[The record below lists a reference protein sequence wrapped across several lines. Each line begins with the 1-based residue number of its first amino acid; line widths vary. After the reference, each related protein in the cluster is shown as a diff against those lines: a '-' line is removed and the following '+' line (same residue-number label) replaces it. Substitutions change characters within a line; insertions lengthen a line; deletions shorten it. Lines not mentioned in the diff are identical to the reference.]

1 MHAEFRCAVTKTAAA
16 GIEYTEKR
24 TEAFPMSGLR
34 KQQRAHRA
42 EVQRVRTEMLGVR
55 RALEQAYNEFDNVTD
70 PLLMEACIYE
80 INALRAKYN
89 CAVHDLKN
97 LTQ

>member
-1 MHAEFRCAVTKTAAA
+1 M
-16 GIEYTEKR
+16 
-24 TEAFPMSGLR
+24 
-34 KQQRAHRA
+34 RA
-42 EVQRVRTEMLGVR
+42 EMLGVR
-55 RALEQAYNEFDNVTD
+55 RELEQAYNEFDNITD

-89 CAVHDLKN
+89 CAVHDLKS

>member
-1 MHAEFRCAVTKTAAA
+1 
-16 GIEYTEKR
+16 
-24 TEAFPMSGLR
+24 MSSQR
-34 KQQRAHRA
+34 KQHKAQQA
-42 EVQRVRTEMLGVR
+42 EVKKATSEMLGIR
-55 RALEQAYNEFDNVTD
+55 RDLEQAYCRFDNLSD
-70 PLLMEACIYE
+70 PLLMDACIFE

>member
-1 MHAEFRCAVTKTAAA
+1 
-16 GIEYTEKR
+16 
-24 TEAFPMSGLR
+24 MSSQR

-42 EVQRVRTEMLGVR
+42 EVQRVRAEMLGVR
-55 RALEQAYNEFDNVTD
+55 RELEQAYNITD

>member
-1 MHAEFRCAVTKTAAA
+1 
-16 GIEYTEKR
+16 
-24 TEAFPMSGLR
+24 MSSQR
-34 KQQRAHRA
+34 KQRKAQQA
-42 EVQRVRTEMLGVR
+42 EVKKATSEMLGIR
-55 RALEQAYNEFDNVTD
+55 RDLEQAYSRFDNLSD
-70 PLLMEACIYE
+70 PLLMDACIFE

>member
-1 MHAEFRCAVTKTAAA
+1 MSSQRKQRKAQQEEVKKAAA
-16 GIEYTEKR
+16 
-24 TEAFPMSGLR
+24 
-34 KQQRAHRA
+34 
-42 EVQRVRTEMLGVR
+42 EMLLIR
-55 RALEQAYNEFDNVTD
+55 RDLEQAYSRFDNLSD
-70 PLLMEACIYE
+70 PLLMDACIYE

>member
-1 MHAEFRCAVTKTAAA
+1 MRRYSACAPRCSACAAE
-16 GIEYTEKR
+16 
-24 TEAFPMSGLR
+24 
-34 KQQRAHRA
+34 
-42 EVQRVRTEMLGVR
+42 
-55 RALEQAYNEFDNVTD
+55 LEQAYNEFNNITD

>member
-1 MHAEFRCAVTKTAAA
+1 
-16 GIEYTEKR
+16 
-24 TEAFPMSGLR
+24 MSSQR
-34 KQQRAHRA
+34 KQQRAHA
-42 EVQRVRTEMLGVR
+42 LYLCAVR
-55 RALEQAYNEFDNVTD
+55 RELEQAYNEFDNITD

>member
-1 MHAEFRCAVTKTAAA
+1 
-16 GIEYTEKR
+16 
-24 TEAFPMSGLR
+24 MSSQR

-42 EVQRVRTEMLGVR
+42 EVQRVRAEMLGE
-55 RALEQAYNEFDNVTD
+55 LEQAYNEFDNITD

>member
-1 MHAEFRCAVTKTAAA
+1 
-16 GIEYTEKR
+16 
-24 TEAFPMSGLR
+24 MSSQR
-34 KQQRAHRA
+34 KQRKAQQA
-42 EVQRVRTEMLGVR
+42 EVKKAAVEMLMIR
-55 RALEQAYNEFDNVTD
+55 RDLEQAYSRFDNLSD
-70 PLLMEACIYE
+70 PLLMDACIFE

>member
-1 MHAEFRCAVTKTAAA
+1 MPGKFRCALTKTAVG

-24 TEAFPMSGLR
+24 TEAFPCPVRESSSGHTAR
-34 KQQRAHRA
+34 RCSACAPRCSACAA
-42 EVQRVRTEMLGVR
+42 E
-55 RALEQAYNEFDNVTD
+55 LEQAYNEFDNITD

>member
-1 MHAEFRCAVTKTAAA
+1 MRSQRKHRKAQQAVVKNATA
-16 GIEYTEKR
+16 
-24 TEAFPMSGLR
+24 
-34 KQQRAHRA
+34 
-42 EVQRVRTEMLGVR
+42 EMLCIR
-55 RALEQAYNEFDNVTD
+55 RDLEQAYTRFDNLSD
-70 PLLMEACIYE
+70 PLMMDACIFE

>member
-1 MHAEFRCAVTKTAAA
+1 
-16 GIEYTEKR
+16 
-24 TEAFPMSGLR
+24 MSSQR
-34 KQQRAHRA
+34 KQRKAQQA
-42 EVQRVRTEMLGVR
+42 EMKKATAEMRGIR
-55 RALEQAYNEFDNVTD
+55 RDLEQAYSRFDNLSD
-70 PLLMEACIYE
+70 PLLMDACIFE

>member
-1 MHAEFRCAVTKTAAA
+1 
-16 GIEYTEKR
+16 
-24 TEAFPMSGLR
+24 MSSQR
-34 KQQRAHRA
+34 KQRKAQQA
-42 EVQRVRTEMLGVR
+42 EVKKATAEMLGIR
-55 RALEQAYNEFDNVTD
+55 RYLEQAYTRFDNLSD
-70 PLLMEACIYE
+70 PLLMDACIFE

>member
-1 MHAEFRCAVTKTAAA
+1 
-16 GIEYTEKR
+16 
-24 TEAFPMSGLR
+24 MSGLR

-42 EVQRVRTEMLGVR
+42 EVQRVRTEMRGVR

-70 PLLMEACIYE
+70 PLLMEARIYE
-80 INALRAKYN
+80 IKAQRAKYN

>member
-1 MHAEFRCAVTKTAAA
+1 MSSQRKQHKAQQAEVKKAAA
-16 GIEYTEKR
+16 
-24 TEAFPMSGLR
+24 
-34 KQQRAHRA
+34 
-42 EVQRVRTEMLGVR
+42 EMLGIR
-55 RALEQAYNEFDNVTD
+55 RDLEQAYSRFDNLSD
-70 PLLMEACIYE
+70 PLLMDACIFE

>member
-1 MHAEFRCAVTKTAAA
+1 MRASPAAIPGKFRCALTKTAAA
-16 GIEYTEKR
+16 DIEYTEKR
-24 TEAFPMSGLR
+24 TEAFPCPVRESSSG
-34 KQQRAHRA
+34 
-42 EVQRVRTEMLGVR
+42 R
-55 RALEQAYNEFDNVTD
+55 RELEQAYNEFDNITD

>member
-1 MHAEFRCAVTKTAAA
+1 M
-16 GIEYTEKR
+16 
-24 TEAFPMSGLR
+24 
-34 KQQRAHRA
+34 
-42 EVQRVRTEMLGVR
+42 RTEMLGVR

>member
-1 MHAEFRCAVTKTAAA
+1 MSSQRKQRKAQQAEVKKAAA
-16 GIEYTEKR
+16 
-24 TEAFPMSGLR
+24 
-34 KQQRAHRA
+34 
-42 EVQRVRTEMLGVR
+42 EMLGIR
-55 RALEQAYNEFDNVTD
+55 RDLEQAYTRFDNLSD
-70 PLLMEACIYE
+70 PLLMDACIFE

>member
-1 MHAEFRCAVTKTAAA
+1 
-16 GIEYTEKR
+16 
-24 TEAFPMSGLR
+24 MSSQR
-34 KQQRAHRA
+34 KQHKAQQA
-42 EVQRVRTEMLGVR
+42 EVKKATAEMLCIR
-55 RALEQAYNEFDNVTD
+55 RDLEQAYSRFDNLSD
-70 PLLMEACIYE
+70 PLLMDACIFE

>member
-1 MHAEFRCAVTKTAAA
+1 
-16 GIEYTEKR
+16 
-24 TEAFPMSGLR
+24 MSSHR

-42 EVQRVRTEMLGVR
+42 EVQRVRAEMLGVR
-55 RALEQAYNEFDNVTD
+55 RELEQAYNEFNNITD

-80 INALRAKYN
+80 INALRAKNN

>member
-1 MHAEFRCAVTKTAAA
+1 
-16 GIEYTEKR
+16 
-24 TEAFPMSGLR
+24 MSSQR

-42 EVQRVRTEMLGVR
+42 EVQRVRAEM
-55 RALEQAYNEFDNVTD
+55 LEQAYNEFDNITD

>member
-1 MHAEFRCAVTKTAAA
+1 VQYYNGDDRGMVIRKSHGSED
-16 GIEYTEKR
+16 I
-24 TEAFPMSGLR
+24 SGDF
-34 KQQRAHRA
+34 
-42 EVQRVRTEMLGVR
+42 
-55 RALEQAYNEFDNVTD
+55 NEFDNITD

>member
-1 MHAEFRCAVTKTAAA
+1 M
-16 GIEYTEKR
+16 
-24 TEAFPMSGLR
+24 PSQR

-80 INALRAKYN
+80 INALPAKYN

>member
-1 MHAEFRCAVTKTAAA
+1 
-16 GIEYTEKR
+16 
-24 TEAFPMSGLR
+24 MSSQR

-42 EVQRVRTEMLGVR
+42 EVQRVRAEMLGVR
-55 RALEQAYNEFDNVTD
+55 RELEQAYNEFDNITD

-89 CAVHDLKN
+89 CAVARSEKSDTIGWFLIVAKHLR
-97 LTQ
+97 TFWS

>member
-1 MHAEFRCAVTKTAAA
+1 MSSQRKQRKAQQAEVKKAAA
-16 GIEYTEKR
+16 
-24 TEAFPMSGLR
+24 
-34 KQQRAHRA
+34 
-42 EVQRVRTEMLGVR
+42 EMLGIR
-55 RALEQAYNEFDNVTD
+55 RDLEQAYSRFDNLSD
-70 PLLMEACIYE
+70 PLMMDACIFE